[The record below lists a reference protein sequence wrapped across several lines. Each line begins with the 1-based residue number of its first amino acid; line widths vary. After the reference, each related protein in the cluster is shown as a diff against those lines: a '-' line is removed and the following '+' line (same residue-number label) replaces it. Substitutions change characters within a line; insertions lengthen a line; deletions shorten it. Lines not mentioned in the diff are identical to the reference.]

1 MENQDSSVIRVFV
14 VRHGQTAWN
23 IEKILQGHQDIA
35 LNETGHSQARLLG
48 SRFKDIDFDMW
59 ISSDL
64 KRCIQT
70 TQGIEAAVGADKVPG
85 QFVKSPAFRERFMG
99 DVEGMKIGEAKAKY
113 GDGFRNRGEK
123 KEDMIARIYKRWLEC
138 LAMCAQEGYR
148 NVLLCTHGG
157 VVRNFVNYLYHEQGY
172 QLGPG
177 MMAADLRVPYNTSVT
192 VLDVKRAD
200 ICAGTIE
207 RFGCT
212 EHLGE
217 QKEVGD
223 KDLR

>member
-1 MENQDSSVIRVFV
+1 MENKNNSVIRVFV

-23 IEKILQGHQDIA
+23 IEKILQGHQDIP
-35 LNETGHSQARLLG
+35 LNDKGHAQAKLLG
-48 SRFKDIDFDMW
+48 DRFKGFNFDCW

-64 KRCIQT
+64 TRCIQT
-70 TQGIEAAVGADKVPG
+70 LQGIEAGIGSDNVPKK
-85 QFVKSPAFRERFMG
+85 FITSPAFRERFMG
-99 DVEGMKIGEAKAKY
+99 DVEGMKIADAKAKY

-123 KEDMIARIYKRWLEC
+123 RDEMLSRIYKRWIEC
-138 LAMCAQEGYR
+138 METCAADGDK

-157 VVRNFVNYLYHEQGY
+157 VIRNFINYLYHDKGY
-172 QLGPG
+172 KLGPG
-177 MMAADLRVPYNTSVT
+177 MTEDDLRVPYNTSVT
-192 VLDVKRAD
+192 VLDINRENIEEGV
-200 ICAGTIE
+200 IE

-217 QKEVGD
+217 QKEVAD